1 MRYARAACV
10 PGCDA
15 TFKVFHTMPS
25 PSLRL
30 PLAVAAACLTAVAY
44 AQTPQVP
51 QASQVTP
58 RDLRP
63 DLPAKPPVTVP
74 EVPSQQAPAK
84 SDQVFVSVAAV
95 TVDDAFQEL
104 GPPTQALLPTY
115 IGHRIAVAEFY
126 KLAAAIEALY
136 QRAGYPLVRVLVV
149 PQKLADGGTLHLK
162 VLDGF
167 LERIDA
173 KAVPAATRAQVVQI
187 LKPLVGQH
195 HLSSAVLE
203 RALTLAGRLPGL
215 SLRSALGA
223 GEQTGGAVLT
233 LEGTFAA
240 YGASVEAD
248 NRLTGSL
255 GPWETTIQLRVNQ
268 PSLRGEQFYG
278 YVSSGP
284 DWSKALIQD
293 VAARRVAGG
302 GVLIPVGTSGLQVNP
317 EYTWSDTKPRVPG
330 GTLPTE
336 SQFERY
342 TLRVSYPLLLDHV
355 QELTLTATADAT
367 NQSNSAPLFGVTFTQ
382 DRLRIGRLALDWSG
396 DVPTGHLRLSAT
408 GSQGSA
414 GFGARTWT
422 DVHTS
427 EVGFS
432 RVNMDPTF
440 TKLELSLSLMQ
451 ALPAQLQSALTLR
464 GQAAKGILP
473 SSELFSLDGEDA
485 LSTYTSGAISDDG
498 GYSVREELARQ
509 FSLSLDGKP
518 LGLAPYVFG
527 AVGKTTTKLPTTQT
541 AGFSAAYGIGVRA
554 NCDVTTLSAE
564 YGRRQARPDEMDGN
578 QFFLKA
584 QVQF

>member
-1 MRYARAACV
+1 
-10 PGCDA
+10 
-15 TFKVFHTMPS
+15 MPC

-30 PLAVAAACLTAVAY
+30 LSAVATTCLSAAAL
-44 AQTPQVP
+44 AQAPQVP

-63 DLPAKPPVTVP
+63 DVPPKPPVTVP
-74 EVPSQQAPAK
+74 EVPAQQAPANA
-84 SDQVFVSVAAV
+84 DQLFVSVGAIA
-95 TVDDAFQEL
+95 VDDAFPEFAAQ
-104 GPPTQALLPTY
+104 TQALLPPY
-115 IGHRIAVAEFY
+115 AGHRVAVADFY

-136 QRAGYPLVRVLVV
+136 QGAGYPLVRVVVV

-173 KAVPAATRAQVVQI
+173 RAVPEATRVKVAQTLQ
-187 LKPLVGQH
+187 PLVGRR
-195 HLSSAVLE
+195 HLTSADLE
-203 RALTLAGRLPGL
+203 RALTLAGRLPGV

-233 LEGTFAA
+233 LEGTFSA

-268 PSLRGEQFYG
+268 PSRRGEQFYG

-293 VAARRVAGG
+293 VAARRVVGG
-302 GVLIPVGTSGLQVNP
+302 GVLIPLGTSGLQLDP
-317 EYTWSDTKPRVPG
+317 EYTWSDTKARVPAG
-330 GTLPTE
+330 SLPTE

-342 TLRVSYPLLLDHV
+342 TIRLSYPLILDHTE
-355 QELTLTATADAT
+355 ELTLTATADAT
-367 NQSNSAPLFGVTFTQ
+367 NQSNAAPIFGITFTQ
-382 DRLRIGRLALDWSG
+382 DRLRIGRLALDWNV
-396 DVPTGHLRLSAT
+396 DVPTGHLHVSGT
-408 GSQGSA
+408 GSQGTA
-414 GFGARTWT
+414 GLGARTWT
-422 DVHTS
+422 DVRAS

-440 TKLELSLSLMQ
+440 TKLELSLALTQ
-451 ALPAQLQSALTLR
+451 ALPAQLQSTLTLR

-485 LSTYTSGAISDDG
+485 LSTFTSGAISDDG
-498 GYSVREELARQ
+498 GYSVREELARP

-518 LGLAPYVFG
+518 MTLTPYVFG
-527 AVGKTTTKLPTTQT
+527 AFGKTTTKLPTPQT
-541 AGFSAAYGIGVRA
+541 AGFSSAYGIGLRSSWDIA
-554 NCDVTTLSAE
+554 SLSAE
-564 YGRRQARPDEMDGN
+564 FGRRESRPAVMDGN
-578 QFFLKA
+578 QLFLKA

>member
-1 MRYARAACV
+1 
-10 PGCDA
+10 
-15 TFKVFHTMPS
+15 MPR

-30 PLAVAAACLTAVAY
+30 LSAVAATCLSAAAL
-44 AQTPQVP
+44 AQAP

-63 DLPAKPPVTVP
+63 DVPPKPPVTVP
-74 EVPSQQAPAK
+74 EAPAQQAPANAG
-84 SDQVFVSVAAV
+84 QLFVSVDAIA
-95 TVDDAFQEL
+95 VDDAFPEFAAQ
-104 GPPTQALLPTY
+104 TQALLPPYT
-115 IGHRIAVAEFY
+115 GHRVAVADFY

-136 QRAGYPLVRVLVV
+136 QGAGYPLVRVVVV

-173 KAVPAATRAQVVQI
+173 KAVPDVARARVAQTLQ
-187 LKPLVGQH
+187 PLVGRR
-195 HLSSAVLE
+195 HLTSADLE
-203 RALTLAGRLPGL
+203 RALTLAGRLPGV

-233 LEGTFAA
+233 LEGAFSA

-255 GPWETTIQLRVNQ
+255 GPWETTIQLRLNQ
-268 PSLRGEQFYG
+268 PSRRGEQFYG

-293 VAARRVAGG
+293 VAVRRVVGG
-302 GVLIPVGTSGLQVNP
+302 GVLIPLGGSGLQLDP
-317 EYTWSDTKPRVPG
+317 EYTWSDTKPRVPADA
-330 GTLPTE
+330 LPTE

-342 TLRVSYPLLLDHV
+342 TIRLSYPLILDHTE
-355 QELTLTATADAT
+355 ELTLTATADAT
-367 NQSNSAPLFGVTFTQ
+367 NQSNAAPIFGITFTQ
-382 DRLRIGRLALDWSG
+382 DRLRIGRLALDWNV
-396 DVPTGHLRLSAT
+396 DMPAGHLHLSGT
-408 GSQGSA
+408 GSQGTA
-414 GFGARTWT
+414 GLGARTWT
-422 DVHTS
+422 DVHAS

-440 TKLELSLSLMQ
+440 TKLELSLALTQ
-451 ALPAQLQSALTLR
+451 ALPAQLQSMLTLR

-485 LSTYTSGAISDDG
+485 LSTFTSGAISDDG
-498 GYSVREELARQ
+498 GYSVREELSRP
-509 FSLSLDGKP
+509 FSLSLDGRP
-518 LGLAPYVFG
+518 MTLAPYVFG
-527 AVGKTTTKLPTTQT
+527 AFGKTTTKLPTPQT
-541 AGFSAAYGIGVRA
+541 AGFSSAYGIGLRSSW
-554 NCDVTTLSAE
+554 DVASLSAE
-564 YGRRQARPDEMDGN
+564 FGRRESRPTVMDGN
-578 QFFLKA
+578 QLFLKA